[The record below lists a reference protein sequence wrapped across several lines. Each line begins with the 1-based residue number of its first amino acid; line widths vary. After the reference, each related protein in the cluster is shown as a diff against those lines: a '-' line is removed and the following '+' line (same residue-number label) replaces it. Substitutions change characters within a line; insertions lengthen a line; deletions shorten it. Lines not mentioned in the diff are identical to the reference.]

1 MTSKFMID
9 LEADV
14 DEAGKFIEGAFTGL
28 FKAEVTALVPIAT
41 SVVTNATALIAAD
54 AANGTLGNTG
64 QLLAQLAAQ
73 TGQAAEKAGV
83 IAGIGSLSAS
93 LTTALNAAVATAS
106 TAAPAPAV
114 TTAAPAP
121 TPPAA

>member
-1 MTSKFMID
+1 MSFLTD

-14 DEAGKFIEGAFTGL
+14 DEAGKFIEGAFIGL
-28 FKAEVTALVPIAT
+28 SKAEVTALVPIAT

-54 AANGTLGNTG
+54 AANGTLENTG

-93 LTTALNAAVATAS
+93 LTTALNAAVAP
-106 TAAPAPAV
+106 AA
-114 TTAAPAP
+114 TAAPAP